1 MWVRRFGL
9 WWTGLRRVGVWL
21 LAGLLLAACA
31 EAAPA
36 EVNTTAALA
45 VAPEF
50 EPFYTAHGAL
60 RTFGYPLTGSFVD
73 PENGRMVQYFQNLR
87 LEVNSANGQVEVTP
101 LGAWAM
107 AEVGRSAGATADAGV
122 SVALPFQDFYEQ
134 YGGEALFGPAISG
147 QVEEGGRWVQYFRN
161 ARLEWQAEALP
172 EWRVQAAQL
181 GQAHYL
187 RSGAVYTYHQQRRGQ
202 DFIPDDL
209 AGWREVTVSAAAAY
223 PILFAGD
230 EQRLYVTALTP
241 DGYPAAGAAVRAML
255 TFADGG
261 RQEVA
266 LPVTDN
272 AGKTAAPITLKQFT
286 PGQAVQVQITVQS
299 PAGEPLGTH
308 QLRFKMWW

>member
-1 MWVRRFGL
+1 MQVKRFGL
-9 WWTGLRRVGVWL
+9 WWVGLRRVGVGL

-36 EVNTTAALA
+36 EVNTTAALV

-50 EPFYTAHGAL
+50 EPFYTAYGAL

-73 PENGRMVQYFQNLR
+73 PEDGRMVQYFQNLR
-87 LEVNSANGQVEVTP
+87 LEVNGANGQVEATP
-101 LGAWAM
+101 LGVWAM
-107 AEVGRSAGATADAGV
+107 AEVGRAAETIAGAGLP
-122 SVALPFQDFYEQ
+122 VALPFQDFYEQ
-134 YGGEALFGPAISG
+134 YGGEALFGPAISE

-241 DGYPAAGAAVRAML
+241 DGYPAVGAAVRAML

-261 RQEVA
+261 RQEVR
-266 LPVTDN
+266 LPATDN
-272 AGKTAAPITLKQFT
+272 AGKTTTAIALEQFT
-286 PGQAVQVQITVQS
+286 PGEAVRVQIMVQS
-299 PAGEPLGTH
+299 LAGEPLGMYEL
-308 QLRFKMWW
+308 QFRMWW

>member
-1 MWVRRFGL
+1 MSSLCGWFKVMKR
-9 WWTGLRRVGVWL
+9 GVWL
-21 LAGLLLAACA
+21 VGWLLLLAACA
-31 EAAPA
+31 EAAAPA
-36 EVNTTAALA
+36 GQGSAATTA

-50 EPFYTAHGAL
+50 AAFYDAHGQL
-60 RTFGYPLTGSFVD
+60 RTFGYPLTGPFVD

-87 LEVNSANGQVEVTP
+87 LEVNPANEQVEVTP
-101 LGAWAM
+101 LGVWAM
-107 AEVGRSAGATADAGV
+107 AEVGRAAGATADVGV
-122 SVALPFQDFYEQ
+122 PVALPFQDFYEQ

-209 AGWREVTVSAAAAY
+209 AGLRQVSVSAAAAY

-230 EQRLYVTALTP
+230 EQRLSVTALTP
-241 DGYPAAGAAVRAML
+241 DGYPAAGAAVRATL
-255 TFADGG
+255 AFADGG
-261 RQEVA
+261 AQEVW
-266 LPVTDN
+266 LPATDG
-272 AGKTAAPITLKQFT
+272 AGKTAASITLAQFV
-286 PGQAVQVQITVQS
+286 PGEAVRVQIVVQS
-299 PAGEPLGTH
+299 SAGEPLGRYE
-308 QLRFKMWW
+308 LRFRMWW

>member
-1 MWVRRFGL
+1 MQVRRFGL
-9 WWTGLRRVGVWL
+9 WWAGLRRVGVWL
-21 LAGLLLAACA
+21 LGGLLLAACA

-36 EVNTTAALA
+36 AVNSTAALA
-45 VAPEF
+45 TAPEF

-60 RTFGYPLTGSFVD
+60 RTFGYPLTDSFVD
-73 PENGRMVQYFQNLR
+73 PGSGRTVQYFQNLR
-87 LEVNSANGQVEVTP
+87 LEVNPANEQVEVTP

-107 AEVGRSAGATADAGV
+107 AEVGRDVAATDTSLSA
-122 SVALPFQDFYEQ
+122 ALPFRDFYEQ

-147 QVEEGGRWVQYFRN
+147 QVEEGGRWVQYFGN
-161 ARLEWQAEALP
+161 ARLEWQGEALP

-181 GQAHYL
+181 GQAHFL

-209 AGWREVTVSAAAAY
+209 AGLRQVNVSAAAAY

-255 TFADGG
+255 TYADGKT
-261 RQEVA
+261 QSVEMPA
-266 LPVTDN
+266 TDR
-272 AGKTAAPITLKQFT
+272 AGKTTASITLAQFT
-286 PGQAVQVQITVQS
+286 PGEAVWVQIVVES
-299 PAGEPLGTH
+299 SAGEPLGRYE
-308 QLRFKMWW
+308 LRFRMWW